1 MVAVSPWHPFGLT
14 LVSRYMITAALGLSI
29 TIAMDCHLVI
39 LEHQGTDQES
49 TSVFLGLFQYQ
60 PLVGD
65 DQADTMYTRFGHW
78 GFSKT
83 EEEVSTLSC
92 RAYPDDWNTAD
103 DWWTMARIL
112 VVIANSL
119 GGILTLLYWASLW
132 VPLLFDLDLH
142 HVRCVVA
149 ATLTSV
155 VLPSLLGISAWMVVQ
170 SSEFCN
176 RVDGDSASSS
186 HSYTASSGNNSTD
199 EWLYEFAA
207 RDGTTT
213 CRYDRVFFV
222 ALTALLWFLAG
233 VGMCVGLWEQ
243 AQDFCV
249 GDYFVDGG
257 APSGRIDDDE
267 NNHDGHTVVSEV
279 DWHDE
284 ENLKAGGDV
293 PENYDVVIQ
302 SDMNDEEPDKELEV
316 EWVDKIVEL
325 DSAEDLEINVAEDS
339 A

>member
-1 MVAVSPWHPFGLT
+1 
-14 LVSRYMITAALGLSI
+14 
-29 TIAMDCHLVI
+29 
-39 LEHQGTDQES
+39 
-49 TSVFLGLFQYQ
+49 
-60 PLVGD
+60 
-65 DQADTMYTRFGHW
+65 
-78 GFSKT
+78 
-83 EEEVSTLSC
+83 
-92 RAYPDDWNTAD
+92 
-103 DWWTMARIL
+103 
-112 VVIANSL
+112 
-119 GGILTLLYWASLW
+119 
-132 VPLLFDLDLH
+132 
-142 HVRCVVA
+142 
-149 ATLTSV
+149 
-155 VLPSLLGISAWMVVQ
+155 
-170 SSEFCN
+170 
-176 RVDGDSASSS
+176 
-186 HSYTASSGNNSTD
+186 
-199 EWLYEFAA
+199 
-207 RDGTTT
+207 
-213 CRYDRVFFV
+213 V

-233 VGMCVGLWEQ
+233 VGMYVGLWEQ